1 MSTGGEYVTMALSK
15 NDYKVLYQ
23 FYQFDCTNAM
33 KSLTIERMS
42 ELTELSVSKIR
53 KTVIEFKK
61 LLYISEGVP
70 QRCAKTY
77 YITKKGI
84 NKVQK
89 LMEVS

>member
-1 MSTGGEYVTMALSK
+1 MALSK

-23 FYQFDCTNAM
+23 FYQYDCTNAM
-33 KSLTIERMS
+33 KSLTVEKMA

-53 KTVIEFKK
+53 KTIKVFKE
-61 LLYISEGVP
+61 LLYINEGIQ

-77 YITKKGI
+77 FITKKGI

-89 LMEVS
+89 FMEVS